1 MSKTTTTKKAASTE
15 PKGTPPLATN
25 TSEATGQAGVAET
38 LSGATPAAAQ
48 GATTTAATGSE
59 ATSAAPLG
67 GTEVAPGSETSSI
80 SVANDLAA
88 GAAGGENAGTN
99 TSSAPDGREVVTE
112 PQAGET
118 SPAAE
123 SDTRD
128 SSADPAHPPA
138 GETEPRVVARVKAG
152 PARGIWRGGRFWPA
166 ELVEVREGELT
177 DEQWALVR
185 GEAKLTVVDSAS

>member
-1 MSKTTTTKKAASTE
+1 MSKTTTKKAASAE
-15 PKGTPPLATN
+15 PKGTPPVATN
-25 TSEATGQAGVAET
+25 TSGATGQAGVAGT
-38 LSGATPAAAQ
+38 LPEATPPAAQ

-59 ATSAAPLG
+59 ATSAAPSG
-67 GTEVAPGSETSSI
+67 GTDAVPGSETSSI
-80 SVANDLAA
+80 SAANDLAA

-99 TSSAPDGREVVTE
+99 TSSAPEGREVVTE
-112 PQAGET
+112 PQAGQA

-138 GETEPRVVARVKAG
+138 GEAEPRVIARVKAG
-152 PARGIWRGGRFWPA
+152 PARGLWRGGRFWPA

-185 GEAKLTVVDSAS
+185 REAKLTVVEV